1 MSARWVRVVATTSSR
16 WSLAEPGSLAVS
28 VTFYAIV
35 VTVLGALWRA
45 AADANGGQIAGYS
58 GAALVWYVVASEA
71 AFVPIPVRLIETIG
85 HDIATGSV
93 AVEMLRPRSL
103 LGVRIVTEVG
113 RALPRVGACVIV
125 GSVVGAILAGAP
137 PDSRAVALAVPALV
151 LGIVCNIA
159 AQHAFAGAAFW
170 LRDAGS
176 VWFLYHKLVFIL
188 GAMLLPV
195 QVLPGWLRTT
205 AYLLPFVAMTYAPAR
220 LASGH
225 FEPALLLLQLGW
237 IAVALLA
244 ARSVFAAGQRRLQV
258 VGG

>member
-1 MSARWVRVVATTSSR
+1 MSARWIRVVATTSSR

-28 VTFYAIV
+28 ATFYAIV
-35 VTVLGALWRA
+35 ATVLGALWRA

-71 AFVPIPVRLIETIG
+71 AFIPIPVRLIESIG

-103 LGVRIVTEVG
+103 LAVRIVTEVG
-113 RALPRVGACVIV
+113 RALPPVGACVLV
-125 GSVVGAILAGAP
+125 GSVVGTIMAGAP
-137 PDSRAVALAVPALV
+137 PDTRSVALAVPALL

-159 AQHAFAGAAFW
+159 AQHAFAGTAFW
-170 LRDAGS
+170 LREAGS
-176 VWFLYHKLVFIL
+176 MWFLYHKLVFIL

-195 QVLPGWLRTT
+195 QVLPGWLRTV

-225 FEPALLLLQLGW
+225 FEPALLLAQLGW
-237 IAVALLA
+237 IAAALVA
-244 ARSVFAAGQRRLQV
+244 ARAVFAAGQRRLQV

>member
-1 MSARWVRVVATTSSR
+1 
-16 WSLAEPGSLAVS
+16 
-28 VTFYAIV
+28 
-35 VTVLGALWRA
+35 
-45 AADANGGQIAGYS
+45 
-58 GAALVWYVVASEA
+58 
-71 AFVPIPVRLIETIG
+71 
-85 HDIATGSV
+85 
-93 AVEMLRPRSL
+93 
-103 LGVRIVTEVG
+103 VRIVTEVG

>member
-1 MSARWVRVVATTSSR
+1 MSTRWIRIVATTSSR

-28 VTFYAIV
+28 ATFYAV
-35 VTVLGALWRA
+35 VAVVLGALWRA
-45 AADANGGQIAGYS
+45 AAEANGGEIAGYS

-103 LGVRIVTEVG
+103 LGVRIVTELG
-113 RALPRVGACVIV
+113 RALPRLGACVLV
-125 GSVVGAILAGAP
+125 GAVVGCVMAGAP
-137 PDSRAVALAVPALV
+137 PDARSITLAVPALL

-176 VWFLYHKLVFIL
+176 MWFLYHKLVFIL

-195 QVLPGWLRTT
+195 QVLPGWLRGI
-205 AYLLPFVAMTYAPAR
+205 AYALPFVAMTYAPAR

-237 IAVALLA
+237 IIVALVA
-244 ARSVFAAGQRRLQV
+244 ARIVFTAGQRRLQV